1 MILYRKNITFSWQK
15 QRFYTIKAMFLKEKK
30 NIVVFC
36 VPSFLMIKD
45 SRSISKA
52 SENDSSH
59 HPFYLLSALLH
70 LCIPHSFTLES
81 TTIRSKQ
88 NKREPLCTL
97 FWRCEETLFLHYYI
111 IVLSNTFLWINF

>member
-1 MILYRKNITFSWQK
+1 MILYRKNIAFSWQK

-30 NIVVFC
+30 NIVVFY

-45 SRSISKA
+45 SRSISKRA
-52 SENDSSH
+52 RPTPHITLSIS
-59 HPFYLLSALLH
+59 PLLCATCALS
-70 LCIPHSFTLES
+70 HSFPLEN

-97 FWRCEETLFLHYYI
+97 F
-111 IVLSNTFLWINF
+111 